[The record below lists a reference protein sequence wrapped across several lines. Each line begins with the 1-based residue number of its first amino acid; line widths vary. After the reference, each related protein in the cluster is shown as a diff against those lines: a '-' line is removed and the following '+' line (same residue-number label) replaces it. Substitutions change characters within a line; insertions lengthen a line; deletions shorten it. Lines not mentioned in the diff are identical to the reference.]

1 MVKVLT
7 ATEAALASAE
17 AGMEEEMAMAAMA
30 MVERA
35 EVADTVVAGMA
46 REEGWLDVETVAI
59 VVARREAMM
68 VVRKVAAVM
77 VTEEVGWDMEKVVAP
92 MATGAA
98 AAGTGVGNLERV
110 AGALVSEPLA
120 EASSVVKATVA
131 KAEAGDEVEWM
142 EAAME
147 RAEVAMPVKVWV
159 ATMAPVA
166 EEQRASANVVVV
178 VVRQAMATG
187 GCTPGSPGKIG
198 RCCT

>member
-1 MVKVLT
+1 VVARVEAT
-7 ATEAALASAE
+7 AVAAA
-17 AGMEEEMAMAAMA
+17 AG
-30 MVERA
+30 ERVAA
-35 EVADTVVAGMA
+35 EVARAAGARGEVKAEVARAAAARVEARAAVGMAAAARVEVTVVVGM
-46 REEGWLDVETVAI
+46 VA
-59 VVARREAMM
+59 VARVEAMM
-68 VVRKVAAVM
+68 VVRMVA
-77 VTEEVGWDMEKVVAP
+77 VARVE
-92 MATGAA
+92 
-98 AAGTGVGNLERV
+98 AAGTGAGDLERV

-131 KAEAGDEVEWM
+131 KAEAGDAVEWM

>member
-1 MVKVLT
+1 V
-7 ATEAALASAE
+7 EAAAVAAAARVE
-17 AGMEEEMAMAAMA
+17 AIAAVGMAAA
-30 MVERA
+30 ARVE
-35 EVADTVVAGMA
+35 VTVVVGM
-46 REEGWLDVETVAI
+46 VA
-59 VVARREAMM
+59 VARVEAMM
-68 VVRKVAAVM
+68 VVRMVA
-77 VTEEVGWDMEKVVAP
+77 VARVE
-92 MATGAA
+92 
-98 AAGTGVGNLERV
+98 AAGTGAGDLERV

-131 KAEAGDEVEWM
+131 KAEAGDAVEWM